1 MEDMDHMEDMEDFE
15 GLSDGKVALLK
26 LHLHIRT
33 VANLIFFKKC

>member
-26 LHLHIRT
+26 LPMSASCDT
-33 VANLIFFKKC
+33 CT